1 MKIAELF
8 NIKGKTAVIT
18 GGSMGLGAQCAD
30 ALAEMGCNVV
40 VAARKIERC
49 EDLCNQLEKE
59 YKIQAQ
65 PAACDV
71 SKIEDGEKLIDLAVD
86 RFGSVDILINNAGTA
101 WGANAM
107 NFPLEGWQRVLDL
120 NLTGTYYLTSAAAR
134 KMKEQGGGKIIFMS
148 STAGLVA
155 SRGQSTPTY
164 TATKA
169 ALIMLARD
177 LAYKWGKYN
186 IYVNAL
192 APGYFPTNFSGRALS
207 PEVEAASKAR
217 IALGRFGGEDDLKGA
232 VAFFCSDASKYVT
245 GQYMVIDG
253 GATL

>member
-134 KMKEQGGGKIIFMS
+134 KMKEQGGGK
-148 STAGLVA
+148 G
-155 SRGQSTPTY
+155 
-164 TATKA
+164 
-169 ALIMLARD
+169 
-177 LAYKWGKYN
+177 
-186 IYVNAL
+186 
-192 APGYFPTNFSGRALS
+192 
-207 PEVEAASKAR
+207 
-217 IALGRFGGEDDLKGA
+217 
-232 VAFFCSDASKYVT
+232 
-245 GQYMVIDG
+245 ID
-253 GATL
+253 

>member
-1 MKIAELF
+1 MV
-8 NIKGKTAVIT
+8 GV
-18 GGSMGLGAQCAD
+18 
-30 ALAEMGCNVV
+30 
-40 VAARKIERC
+40 RKIERC

-192 APGYFPTNFSGRALS
+192 APGYFPTDFSGRALS

-253 GATL
+253 GATLII

>member
-1 MKIAELF
+1 
-8 NIKGKTAVIT
+8 
-18 GGSMGLGAQCAD
+18 MGLGAQCAD

-192 APGYFPTNFSGRALS
+192 APGFIETDMTHQMDSGLA
-207 PEVEAASKAR
+207 EK
-217 IALGRFGGEDDLKGA
+217 IKTMTALGRYGTPDDVAEA
-232 VAFFCSDASKYVT
+232 VAFLASDQAGYIT
-245 GQYMVIDG
+245 GQVIGIDG
-253 GATL
+253 GLTGL